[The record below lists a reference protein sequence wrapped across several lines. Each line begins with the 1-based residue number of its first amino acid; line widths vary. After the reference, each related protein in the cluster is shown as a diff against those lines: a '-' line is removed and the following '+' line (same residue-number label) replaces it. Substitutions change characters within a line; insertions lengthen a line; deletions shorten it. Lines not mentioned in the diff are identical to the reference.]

1 MFSSRLP
8 AALAP
13 NAITRAAQAARARGV
28 RLLDLTESNPTRVG
42 VQYPASLLAS
52 LADPSSLTYAP
63 EPFGLRSAREAVAS
77 HVGGSAGADIDPGRV
92 ILSASTSEAYGWL
105 FKLLCDPGDDVLVP
119 APSYPLFE
127 ALASLD
133 AVRLAPYR
141 LDYHGLWSIDRDSLS
156 RALSP
161 RTRAVL
167 VVSPNNPTGSC
178 LRGADRDWLL
188 DLAVA
193 RGLAVIAD
201 EVFSEYPLRPGPDA
215 VSLLGPSPA
224 LTFVLGGLSKSA
236 GLPQLKLAWTIAGG
250 PAPLCDDALA
260 RLEVIAD
267 TYLSVSTPV
276 QLATPDLIHA
286 SRAIR
291 AQIQARID
299 LNLSTLEALAGSESP
314 VTLVRPEGGWSAV
327 LRVPAIES
335 EESIVLRL
343 LDEASVLVHPGYFFD
358 FESEAWLVLSLLPE
372 PGVFT
377 DAVRRLLARVAVTS
391 TR

>member
-13 NAITRAAQAARARGV
+13 NAITRAVQAARARGV

-42 VQYPASLLAS
+42 VQYPASLLTP
-52 LADPSSLTYAP
+52 LADSAGLAYGP
-63 EPFGLRSAREAVAS
+63 EPFGLLSAREAVSA
-77 HVGGSAGADIDPGRV
+77 HVRGSAGVDVDPGRIV
-92 ILSASTSEAYGWL
+92 LSASTSEAYAWL

-119 APSYPLFE
+119 APSYPLFD

-141 LDYHGLWSIDRDSLS
+141 LDYHGLWSIDRDSVS

-178 LRGADRDWLL
+178 LRAADREWLL
-188 DLAVA
+188 DLAAA

-250 PAPLCDDALA
+250 PPALCDDALA

-267 TYLSVSTPV
+267 TYLSVSTPL
-276 QLATPDLIHA
+276 QLAAPDLLHA
-286 SRAIR
+286 GRAIR

-299 LNLSTLEALAGSESP
+299 LNLSALEALAGSESP
-314 VTLVRPEGGWSAV
+314 VTPLRPEGGWSAV
-327 LRVPAIES
+327 LRVPAVES

-343 LDEASVLVHPGYFFD
+343 LDEASVFVHPGYFFD
-358 FESEAWLVLSLLPE
+358 FESEAWLVVSLLPE
-372 PGVFT
+372 PGIFAEGLKKVF
-377 DAVRRLLARVAVTS
+377 DQVAAS
-391 TR
+391 